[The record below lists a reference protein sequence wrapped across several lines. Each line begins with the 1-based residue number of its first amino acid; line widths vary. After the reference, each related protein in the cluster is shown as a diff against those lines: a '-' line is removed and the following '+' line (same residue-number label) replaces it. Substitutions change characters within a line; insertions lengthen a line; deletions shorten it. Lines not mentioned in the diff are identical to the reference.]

1 MMDIAVY
8 LTRVDKVDWRLP
20 CEKPEV
26 GKKVMIE
33 NLDGSDYILDVI
45 TANFDSFGDAVV
57 RWAYV

>member
-1 MMDIAVY
+1 MDTAVY
-8 LTRVDKVDWRLP
+8 LTKEYKVDWRLP

-26 GKKVMIE
+26 GKKVMVE
-33 NLDGSDYILDVI
+33 NLDGSDYILDAI